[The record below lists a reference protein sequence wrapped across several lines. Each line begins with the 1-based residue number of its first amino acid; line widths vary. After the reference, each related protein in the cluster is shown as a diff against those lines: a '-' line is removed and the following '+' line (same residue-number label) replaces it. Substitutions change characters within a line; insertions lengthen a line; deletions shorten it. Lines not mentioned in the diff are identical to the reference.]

1 MVFIDE
7 HVELSAGSLQDVP
20 EFLVDDGTLVFHL
33 VQDRVQDDYILQYVL
48 LEHIDLIQNDIRVQ
62 DEVVRE
68 LVLVAG
74 RFRKWS

>member
-1 MVFIDE
+1 MVLIDE

-33 VQDRVQDDYILQYVL
+33 VQDRVQDNYILQYVL

-68 LVLVAG
+68 LVLVDG